1 MYFIICGRAMNWNTK
16 ERLKNT
22 KPPERAKST
31 GSMGQTPS
39 VPTLPCCDTQ
49 TEPVC
54 QSVHVLLSPT
64 QHAQHAG
71 GLLEPG
77 FLGQPPLPSVPTH
90 PAGSL
95 CDPWGATNTNTSQGG
110 AAPPPNTVPRA
121 PGQLINKPQ
130 KHFSSSNTSGIRA
143 DRKEELFDLI
153 TWLCPTEPFTC

>member
-22 KPPERAKST
+22 KPPERAKS
-31 GSMGQTPS
+31 SMGQTPS
-39 VPTLPCCDTQ
+39 SPTLPCCDTQ

-64 QHAQHAG
+64 QHAQHAS

-95 CDPWGATNTNTSQGG
+95 CDPWGPQTPIPAREEQ
-110 AAPPPNTVPRA
+110 PPPQTLSPGHPGSSLTSPRSTSHPA
-121 PGQLINKPQ
+121 IPRGSGQTEKKSCLI
-130 KHFSSSNTSGIRA
+130 
-143 DRKEELFDLI
+143 
-153 TWLCPTEPFTC
+153 